1 MPVPHILTRARLRP
15 LARLVVNGVAQAAA
29 TIATAALV
37 KEIFDRLVDGIEPAT
52 PTPMIATT
60 AGLVLAAVTL
70 GWLRMRELVDAE
82 LLAQDYVVEVRMAL
96 YERLSGLSARAL
108 QARSRGGV
116 MLRFVGDLTALR
128 LWVGLGVARSV
139 VALVTAALALSALAF
154 VSWPLALAASAVLIV
169 SLLAAFTLGERLRAA
184 VRESRRRN
192 AHIAANVNE
201 KIASMQVVQ
210 LFNQSRRE
218 RTHIARQ
225 NERFKAAMVGRARV
239 RGWLRGLLDASGA
252 IATAAVLL
260 LGATQ
265 VMAGAASAGTVVAA
279 MAIVGL
285 LVPSLRDLGRVY
297 EYWHGARVSR
307 EKIAEFLETPAAI
320 VPATNLPSLQP
331 GPRYL
336 EFDSVTV
343 MGALQ
348 EFTAVAPAGSVV
360 AVVGPNGSGKSVL
373 LSLVARLIE
382 ADSGRILLD
391 SQDIAAIKLN
401 SLRRAVSMVGPDL
414 SLLRGRLDKN
424 LLYRSPNAGQQEIE
438 RVFALCGIDALLR
451 ELPAGTATRIAE
463 GGVNLSL
470 GQRAR
475 IALARALLGSPAVL
489 LLDEADTNLDPQA
502 AEVLDRILASFSG
515 TVLLVTHRLERLRGA
530 DLVWHLQSGN
540 LVKAGIPDEVLG
552 RDGPTARLFRRPA
565 TVSMHARA

>member
-1 MPVPHILTRARLRP
+1 M
-15 LARLVVNGVAQAAA
+15 LAMA
-29 TIATAALV
+29 
-37 KEIFDRLVDGIEPAT
+37 
-52 PTPMIATT
+52 
-60 AGLVLAAVTL
+60 AGLVLAAVVR
-70 GWLRMRELVDAE
+70 GGLRMRELLDAE

-96 YERLSGLSARAL
+96 YEHLSALSARAL

-128 LWVGLGVARSV
+128 QWVGLGVARST
-139 VALVTAALALSALAF
+139 VAGVTAVLALSALALI
-154 VSWPLALAASAVLIV
+154 SWPLALAASAALVV

-192 AHIAANVNE
+192 ARIAANVND

-210 LFNQSRRE
+210 LFNQSQRE
-218 RTHIARQ
+218 RTRIARQ
-225 NERFKAAMVGRARV
+225 NERLKQAMVDRARV
-239 RGWLRGLLDASGA
+239 RGWLRGVLEASGA
-252 IATAAVLL
+252 IATAAVLM
-260 LGATQ
+260 LGATL
-265 VMAGAASAGTVVAA
+265 VTAGAASAGTVVAA

-285 LVPSLRDLGRVY
+285 LIPSLRDLGRVY

-307 EKIAEFLETPAAI
+307 EKIAEFLETPAGI
-320 VPATNLPSLQP
+320 VAAANLPSLQP
-331 GPRYL
+331 GPGRL

-348 EFTAVAPAGSVV
+348 DFTAVAPAGSVV

-382 ADSGRILLD
+382 ADSGRILID
-391 SQDIAAIKLN
+391 GQDIASIGLS

-424 LLYRSPNAGQQEIE
+424 LLYRSPNAEQKEIE

-451 ELPAGTATRIAE
+451 ELPAGATTRIAE
-463 GGVNLSL
+463 GGVNLSP

-475 IALARALLGSPAVL
+475 IALARALLGSPMLL

-502 AEVLDRILASFSG
+502 AEVLDRTLASFSG
-515 TVLLVTHRLERLRGA
+515 TVVLVTHRLERLRAA

-540 LVKAGIPDEVLG
+540 LVEAGIPDEVLG
-552 RDGPTARLFRRPA
+552 HDGPTARLFRCPA
-565 TVSMHARA
+565 TVSMHART